1 MPIRLRLVIAAL
13 VVLGIGGFVLAGV
26 VGDRSSDDITISGN
40 GAIDAIIPTRDAE
53 VLQQQSVGIDLAAPY
68 RLTKLTI
75 APTNN
80 PAVGVDV
87 TAQVQE
93 RTGLNQFLFT
103 PGEGKLIEALSPDL
117 NCVFA
122 TYVEVA
128 RPTEP
133 LTVDWCF
140 EVS

>member
-1 MPIRLRLVIAAL
+1 MPIRLRLLIAAL
-13 VVLGIGGFVLAGV
+13 VLLGVGGFVLAGV
-26 VGDRSSDDITISGN
+26 VGDDSSGDISISGN
-40 GAIDAIIPTRDAE
+40 AAIDAIIPTRGAE

-68 RLTKLTI
+68 RLTKLII
-75 APTNN
+75 APTDD
-80 PAVGVDV
+80 PAAGIDV
-87 TAQVQE
+87 SEQVQE

-103 PGEGKLIEALSPDL
+103 PDDGKLIEALSPDL

-122 TYVEVA
+122 SYIEVA
-128 RPTEP
+128 RPADT

>member
-1 MPIRLRLVIAAL
+1 LPIRLRLVIAAL

-26 VGDRSSDDITISGN
+26 VGDDSSGDISISGN
-40 GAIDAIIPTRDAE
+40 AAIDAIIPNRGAE

-68 RLTKLTI
+68 RLTKLII
-75 APTNN
+75 APTAD
-80 PAVGVDV
+80 PATGIDV
-87 TAQVQE
+87 SEQVQE
-93 RTGLNQFLFT
+93 RTGLNLFLFT
-103 PGEGKLIEALSPDL
+103 PGDGKLIAALSPDR

-122 TYVEVA
+122 SYVEVA
-128 RPTEP
+128 RPTDT